1 MPAWRSGATT
11 TSVGGDGAED
21 GGPRDD
27 AGNSKPPRRHGF
39 RVGIGYDSHRF
50 DASPPLVLGGIR
62 FPESPGLEGHSDG
75 DAVAHAVID
84 AVLGAACLGDVG
96 SHFPPGDP
104 RWRGADSMAL
114 LGRVAALLR
123 RASWRV
129 ANVDVVVVCE
139 RPKIGPR
146 AAEMR
151 AVLAGRLGVDAGDVS
166 VKGKTNEGMGWI
178 GHGEGVAVH
187 AVAALAPLS
196 AGAGRQ
202 R

>member
-1 MPAWRSGATT
+1 M
-11 TSVGGDGAED
+11 GGDGAED

-27 AGNSKPPRRHGF
+27 AEDAPPPRARGL
-39 RVGIGYDSHRF
+39 RVGLGYDSHRF
-50 DASPPLVLGGIR
+50 DASRPLVLGGVR
-62 FPESPGLEGHSDG
+62 FPESPGLMGHSDG

-96 SHFPPGDP
+96 SHFPPDDP

-123 RASWRV
+123 GASWQV
-129 ANVDVVVVCE
+129 ANVDVAVVCE
-139 RPKIGPR
+139 HPKIGPR

-151 AVLAGRLGVDAGDVS
+151 AVLAGRLGVEACDVS

-178 GHGEGVAVH
+178 GRGEGVAVH

-196 AGAGRQ
+196 AGDGQ
-202 R
+202 RR